1 MSYASYDAKGGAK
14 NGFLI
19 SKCNRVA
26 SIATS
31 ASAGGGAD
39 DETSTTSTASTSA
52 STKNSTDDED
62 LWIEQELRR
71 RKKARNSK
79 NKGGS
84 GGPNVIAPAV
94 SRAKGEAA
102 ARPVDSA
109 EAAALQFLGAFF
121 FVLLL
126 EGLALA
132 AAGFF
137 PENVD
142 AFITERIYP
151 SYSPQLGVFLLFSS
165 LYGLWKSRQ
174 G

>member
-1 MSYASYDAKGGAK
+1 MLSYASASAKGGAK
-14 NGFLI
+14 NGFLR
-19 SKCNRVA
+19 SKCSRFA

-31 ASAGGGAD
+31 ASPSDGG
-39 DETSTTSTASTSA
+39 DETSTTASTSA
-52 STKNSTDDED
+52 AASSSNSKDDED

-71 RKKARNSK
+71 RKRARNPK
-79 NKGGS
+79 NKSGG

-102 ARPVDSA
+102 PRPADGA

-132 AAGFF
+132 ASGFF

-151 SYSPQLGVFLLFSS
+151 SYSPHVGVFVLCSS
-165 LYGLWKSRQ
+165 LYGLWKSKQ